1 MAKVNLIEGEK
12 AARQGTF
19 IDLAKAAEPAF
30 KAAELKI
37 AEKKAEEE
45 AKRIKDEAKVDA
57 AEQKTA
63 TYLGKMTSNIDLTK
77 LSDDQ
82 TQVVQ
87 KWAAGQKD
95 LYLEAAKKLGNLKS
109 TDPGYL
115 EQVDIMN
122 GVNRAFVSANASI
135 KNYVKDRIKYK
146 EDFDK
151 GYLSKGDATRY
162 AQASDLYD
170 PSATFSMS
178 GKGSMFFGEG
188 KDSINYNDWTPPAA
202 PAHTQATAIFNI
214 VSNAHDVSFSSGQA
228 ITSDKLK
235 VYRGQLN
242 ELIGKNPDII
252 KSLAKDNLLTDYREE
267 LPEYSGKPE
276 DYEEWKN
283 NYIDKILE
291 GVKNSSKQGVM
302 EHKVKNRT
310 STTTTY
316 RGYTET
322 ELQQQFDSKRNITK
336 GNTVYKYITMPKGE
350 FNYKDGKYTYKGGEK
365 DGKAVSNVLKQLLE
379 YIDAI
384 YETPGVAATFTPE
397 NPFEPGYLAINPQDN
412 TYQNNFLKSPME
424 LASILVTKTK
434 TNN

>member
-19 IDLAKAAEPAF
+19 IDIAKAAEPAF

-37 AEKKAEEE
+37 AEREAEEE
-45 AKRIKDEAKVDA
+45 AKRLEDEAKVDA

-63 TYLGKMTSNIDLTK
+63 TYLGQMTSNVDLTK

-95 LYLEAAKKLGNLKS
+95 LYLEAAKKLSNLKS

-122 GVNRAFVSANASI
+122 GVNRSFVNADANI
-135 KNYVKDRIKYK
+135 KNYVKNKIEYK
-146 EDFDK
+146 ADFDE
-151 GYLSKGDATRY
+151 GNLSKGDATRY

-178 GKGSMFFGEG
+178 GKGGMFFGEG

-202 PAHTQATAIFNI
+202 LAHTQATAIFKI
-214 VSNAHDVSFSSGQA
+214 ASDAHDVSFSSGQA
-228 ITSDKLK
+228 VTSDKLK
-235 VYRGQLN
+235 VYKSQLN
-242 ELIGKNPDII
+242 DLIGKNPDII
-252 KSLAKDNLLTDYREE
+252 KSLAKDNLLTDYREK

-276 DYEEWKN
+276 DYQEWKN

-291 GVKNSSKQGVM
+291 GVKNSSKQGV
-302 EHKVKNRT
+302 EEYNIKNNIT
-310 STTTTY
+310 ATY
-316 RGYTET
+316 RGYTEA
-322 ELQQQFDSKRNITK
+322 ELQQQFDSKRNITR
-336 GNTVYKYITMPKGE
+336 GGGIVYKYITMPPGNFKYENGE
-350 FNYKDGKYTYKGGEK
+350 YFKNDKS
-365 DGKAVSNVLKQLLE
+365 VSKVVKQELD

-384 YETPGVAATFTPE
+384 QGTAGAAANFTAE
-397 NPFEPGYLAINPQDN
+397 NPFTPGYMAIDTKNN
-412 TYQNNFLKSPME
+412 TYQNNFLKSPLE
-424 LASILVTKTK
+424 LASILVTKKNT
-434 TNN
+434 TN